1 MKKTKEA
8 GAEETNAERGGM
20 GEGTKWGRER
30 ERESRREQLNPARGR
45 RREPPRFHRSLTADS
60 EADG

>member
-20 GEGTKWGRER
+20 GEGTKRRER
-30 ERESRREQLNPARGR
+30 ERESERFDDEGTVGEKGRVRGR
-45 RREPPRFHRSLTADS
+45 AQPEERKYM
-60 EADG
+60 